1 MNHSGNTGA
10 PATPSTASSATVSAG
25 FSATTSAESPATAST
40 ASSATAGAGP
50 TAHTRA
56 ESPAAPD
63 VSGGPAGPSRRRP
76 APARTP
82 TTLLGRARTV
92 TRAVPQA
99 VACRQT
105 AAHVWGLNALSP
117 GAADA
122 DWPVE
127 LVAPGHLTLPGCV
140 THVATLP
147 PADVTE
153 HRGVR
158 VTTPGRTAL
167 DCARWLPRPEAVAA
181 LDQFVRRGV
190 DLEELWRRAPS
201 WHVRDTLALA
211 DRGAASPPESWL
223 RVILVDGGLPRPA
236 TQIRVPLAGDRHA
249 YLDLGWEPYR
259 LAVEYDGQ
267 EHHTSAADQR
277 RDDDRRAELRRQGW
291 RVIPVRKDVF
301 PGQTAALLEHVAN
314 ALIECGW
321 RPTPR
326 QTTRILSRIRAARR
340 RHR

>member
-1 MNHSGNTGA
+1 M
-10 PATPSTASSATVSAG
+10 
-25 FSATTSAESPATAST
+25 
-40 ASSATAGAGP
+40 
-50 TAHTRA
+50 TRA
-56 ESPAAPD
+56 A
-63 VSGGPAGPSRRRP
+63 
-76 APARTP
+76 
-82 TTLLGRARTV
+82 
-92 TRAVPQA
+92 PQA

-117 GAADA
+117 GATDA

-127 LVAPGHLTLPGCV
+127 LVAPGHLALPGCV

-147 PADVTE
+147 PGDVTV

-167 DCARWLPRPEAVAA
+167 DCARWLPRLEAVAA
-181 LDQFVRRGV
+181 LDQFARRGV

-211 DRGAASPPESWL
+211 DRGAGSPPESWL

-236 TQIRVPLAGDRHA
+236 TQIQVPLPGDRHA
-249 YLDLGWEPYR
+249 YLDLGWKPYR
-259 LAVEYDGQ
+259 LAVEYDGR
-267 EHHTSAADQR
+267 EHHSSAADRR
-277 RDDDRRAELRRQGW
+277 RDDTRRAELRRQGW
-291 RVIPVRKDVF
+291 RVIPVRRDVI
-301 PGQTAALLEHVAN
+301 PARTAALLEHVAN

-326 QTTRILSRIRAARR
+326 QTTRVLSRIGAARR
-340 RHR
+340 RHRLPGAAASLGLPAAANECTPGAAHATLRLCLPSANSSTTSPACPMRPPSWSTSTPMACTSA